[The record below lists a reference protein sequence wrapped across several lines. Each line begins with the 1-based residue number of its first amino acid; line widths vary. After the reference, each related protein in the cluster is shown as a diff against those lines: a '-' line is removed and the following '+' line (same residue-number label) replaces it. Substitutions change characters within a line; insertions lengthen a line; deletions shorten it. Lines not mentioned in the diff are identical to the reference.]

1 MFKKYITMNL
11 STQMKKGA
19 EEVKL
24 TVYLA
29 GQIHDKWREELMK
42 QTKDK
47 GLSID
52 FVYPQTEHN
61 LSDDIGEKILG
72 KQPGDYYRDEAASA
86 INNFRTTVLME
97 KADMIVALFGDQYR
111 QWNTAMDATTAINKG
126 KPLIIIRPKNLIH
139 ALKELSNKA
148 NVTVETIEQAVE
160 VLEYINQ

>member
-1 MFKKYITMNL
+1 
-11 STQMKKGA
+11 
-19 EEVKL
+19 
-24 TVYLA
+24 
-29 GQIHDKWREELMK
+29 MK

-126 KPLIIIRPKNLIH
+126 KHIIIILPKNLIN
-139 ALKELSNKA
+139 ALKELSNKV
-148 NVTVETIEQAVE
+148 NVKVETIEHAVD
-160 VLEYINQ
+160 VLEYIIH

>member
-72 KQPGDYYRDEAASA
+72 KQPGDYYRDEASSA

-126 KPLIIIRPKNLIH
+126 KPLIIIRPKNLIY